1 MVIGVI
7 GENCAGK
14 STLAEELKKVISAE
28 VISGKDYLRMAKSES
43 EAADLF
49 RKKLANAVNGENI
62 IYVIS
67 EKEQIDMLPRGAFRV
82 LVTAGLDSIKE
93 RFKARMHGNLPQP
106 VEQML
111 ERKHGMFDSVDCDL
125 NLTATAAI

>member
-1 MVIGVI
+1 MSFKRTDRI
-7 GENCAGK
+7 
-14 STLAEELKKVISAE
+14 AEELKKVISAE

-125 NLTATAAI
+125 KFDSDSGDLILNTI